1 MYQVLIGFVA
11 AAASC
16 VGTPT
21 VPAFEPWPPITPILL
36 ERSDH
41 LHKPPDFPQA
51 SLLHI
56 RDRQMA
62 NHRGTFPD
70 PVQDHKK
77 ELPSERRLGHDTFFG
92 PHSRYIMYQ
101 VLIGFV
107 AAAASCVGT
116 PTVPAFE
123 PWPPI
128 TPILLE
134 RSDHLHKPPDF
145 PQASLLH
152 IRDRQMANHHGTF
165 PDPVQDHKKELPSER
180 PLGHDTF
187 FGPHSR
193 YIMYQTRSGKTCVL
207 PGVLSILLVNCRS
220 IKNKVDE
227 FASLVATV
235 EPQIIM
241 GTESWLDD
249 SVRSAEI
256 FPSGYTVYRKDRHR
270 HAGGVLL
277 LISSRLNSQPLFFDD
292 DTESVWCRVFFPKG
306 KTLVI
311 GTFYRPPNSSEEPI
325 GKLADALSVIPD
337 GSILGGDFNLP
348 DFDWIAGN
356 STNNTSQLYRQFKE
370 LVSTF
375 GFNQYVLEPTRQ
387 NAILDLMLCNDTNII
402 SKVSVI
408 PGISDHKAVVAELSL
423 LSASNQM
430 QHPRQ
435 VFMFHKGN
443 YEAISA
449 ELESYLEIFIRLS
462 ESLECGKQR
471 WVAKTSISKRTSR
484 VTKPYSLKHYGL

>member
-1 MYQVLIGFVA
+1 MLEPKIGQ
-11 AAASC
+11 
-16 VGTPT
+16 PIREL
-21 VPAFEPWPPITPILL
+21 EPKISQCKRNGKL
-36 ERSDH
+36 
-41 LHKPPDFPQA
+41 QA
-51 SLLHI
+51 VQCSL
-56 RDRQMA
+56 R
-62 NHRGTFPD
+62 
-70 PVQDHKK
+70 
-77 ELPSERRLGHDTFFG
+77 PSIEED
-92 PHSRYIMYQ
+92 
-101 VLIGFV
+101 
-107 AAAASCVGT
+107 
-116 PTVPAFE
+116 
-123 PWPPI
+123 
-128 TPILLE
+128 
-134 RSDHLHKPPDF
+134 DK
-145 PQASLLH
+145 
-152 IRDRQMANHHGTF
+152 
-165 PDPVQDHKKELPSER
+165 
-180 PLGHDTF
+180 
-187 FGPHSR
+187 
-193 YIMYQTRSGKTCVL
+193 TRSGKTCVL

-241 GTESWLDD
+241 GTESWLDE

-270 HAGGVLL
+270 HGGGVFL

-325 GKLADALSVIPD
+325 GKLTDALSVIPD

-430 QHPRQ
+430 
-435 VFMFHKGN
+435 
-443 YEAISA
+443 S
-449 ELESYLEIFIRLS
+449 
-462 ESLECGKQR
+462 
-471 WVAKTSISKRTSR
+471 SI
-484 VTKPYSLKHYGL
+484 